1 MEIKVRKF
9 QVSDARRL
17 VQILQLN
24 GQYDDPEIEGETA
37 MKRVAACGAA
47 LIFVAEIDAR
57 PCGFIKAVYDG
68 SRALIH
74 LLSIHP
80 DYQRCGIGSVLV
92 DAVSA
97 EFLQRGA
104 PTVSVTASRQSVR
117 YWETL
122 GFEFLPVVLMLKKLK

>member
-74 LLSIHP
+74 LLSIHLNLYLFHLTCSSLCKHP
-80 DYQRCGIGSVLV
+80 DCIHNNYFYQNRNA
-92 DAVSA
+92 DKN
-97 EFLQRGA
+97 E
-104 PTVSVTASRQSVR
+104 
-117 YWETL
+117 Y
-122 GFEFLPVVLMLKKLK
+122 